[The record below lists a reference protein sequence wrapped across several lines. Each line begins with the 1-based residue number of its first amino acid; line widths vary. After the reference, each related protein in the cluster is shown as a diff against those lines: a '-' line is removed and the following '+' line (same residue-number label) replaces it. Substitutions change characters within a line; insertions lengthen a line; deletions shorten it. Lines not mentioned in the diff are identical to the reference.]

1 MQTRV
6 VFLDGASRYLEH
18 GMAEVQGWLTPC
30 SASIIAHLSA
40 HQLRLGLSGNVAE
53 IGVHHG
59 KLFILLA
66 NLIAPDEVAYAVDIF
81 DDQHKNVDRSG
92 KGDRVIFEDN
102 VRKYAPHANVVVI
115 QESSLELDGTDFMS
129 TSFRMISVDGGHTG
143 PITCSDLHLS
153 EKRIV
158 DGGIVVLD
166 DILNPDWTGV
176 ITGLVKYFSEGG
188 KLVPF
193 ALSANKLYLAA
204 GRKEATAYASN
215 LRASF
220 PMALSK
226 RSVEFFGFTVD
237 VFTEH
242 PYYDRS
248 GQAGLRK
255 RVDDMH
261 REVVAVQRMNLQAA
275 NQVSEAH
282 ALVGAAGR
290 ELEAA
295 RSENQRLKEEISR
308 LQRQHA
314 TVALNGATGIPLAYN
329 DGATVPQ

>member
-1 MQTRV
+1 M

-40 HQLRLGLSGNVAE
+40 YQLRLGLSGNVAE

-66 NLIAPDEVAYAVDIF
+66 NLIAPDEAAYAVDIF

-92 KGDRVIFEDN
+92 KGDRVIFEEN
-102 VRKYAPHANVVVI
+102 VRKFATHAKTVVI
-115 QESSLELDGTDFMS
+115 QASSLELEGTGFMS

-153 EKRIV
+153 EKQII

-188 KLVPF
+188 TLVPF
-193 ALSANKLYLAA
+193 AMSANKLYLTTGQKDAA
-204 GRKEATAYASN
+204 AYASN

-237 VFTEH
+237 VFNEH

-261 REVVAVQRMNLQAA
+261 REVVAIQRMNLQAA
-275 NQVSEAH
+275 DEVSKAH

-290 ELEAA
+290 ELESM
-295 RSENQRLKEEISR
+295 RSENQRLKEEIGR
-308 LQRQHA
+308 LQHQ
-314 TVALNGATGIPLAYN
+314 VVNGAFRGSTESSHDHGG
-329 DGATVPQ
+329 GAFAPQ

>member
-6 VFLDGASRYLEH
+6 VFLDGASRYLEQ

-40 HQLRLGLSGNVAE
+40 HQLRMGLSGNVAE

-66 NLIAPDEVAYAVDIF
+66 NLIAPDEAAYAVDIF

-92 KGDRVIFEDN
+92 KGDRVIFEEN
-102 VRKYAPHANVVVI
+102 VRKFATHAKVVVI
-115 QESSLELDGTDFMS
+115 QESSLDLEGTDFTS

-153 EKRIV
+153 EKRLV

-193 ALSANKLYLAA
+193 ALSANKLYLAT
-204 GRKEATAYASN
+204 GKREAAAYASN

-237 VFTEH
+237 VFNEH

-248 GQAGLRK
+248 GQSGLRK

-261 REVVAVQRMNLQAA
+261 REVVAIQRMNLQAA
-275 NQVSEAH
+275 DEVSKAH

-290 ELEAA
+290 ELESM
-295 RSENQRLKEEISR
+295 RSENQRLKEEIAR
-308 LQRQHA
+308 LQHQGI
-314 TVALNGATGIPLAYN
+314 NGAFPALTRGPRDN
-329 DGATVPQ
+329 GGAFGPQ

>member
-1 MQTRV
+1 M
-6 VFLDGASRYLEH
+6 FLDGASRYLEH

-40 HQLRLGLSGNVAE
+40 HQLRIGLSGNVAE

-66 NLIAPDEVAYAVDIF
+66 NLTAPDEAAYAIDIF

-92 KGDRVIFEDN
+92 KGDRVIFEEN
-102 VRKYAPHANVVVI
+102 VRKFATHAKVVVI
-115 QESSLELDGTDFMS
+115 QASSLELEGTAFMS
-129 TSFRMISVDGGHTG
+129 ASFRLISVDGGHTG
-143 PITCSDLHLS
+143 EITCNDLHLS
-153 EKRIV
+153 EKQLV
-158 DGGIVVLD
+158 EGGIVVLD

-188 KLVPF
+188 ALIPF
-193 ALSANKLYLAA
+193 ALSANKLYLTTGRDEAA
-204 GRKEATAYASN
+204 AYASN

-237 VFTEH
+237 VFNEH

-261 REVVAVQRMNLQAA
+261 REVVAIQRMNRHAA
-275 NQVSEAH
+275 DQVSAAQ

-290 ELEAA
+290 ELEAV
-295 RSENQRLKEEISR
+295 RSENERLKDEIRR
-308 LQRQHA
+308 LREHSA
-314 TVALNGATGIPLAYN
+314 NGALSSSAPLN
-329 DGATVPQ
+329 FDRSGGAIVPQ

>member
-1 MQTRV
+1 
-6 VFLDGASRYLEH
+6 
-18 GMAEVQGWLTPC
+18 MAEVQGWLTPC

-81 DDQHKNVDRSG
+81 DDQHKNIDRSG

-261 REVVAVQRMNLQAA
+261 REVVAIQRMNLQAA

>member
-6 VFLDGASRYLEH
+6 VFLDGASRYLEQ

-66 NLIAPDEVAYAVDIF
+66 NLIAPDEAAYAVDIF

-92 KGDRVIFEDN
+92 KGDRAIFEEN
-102 VRKYAPHANVVVI
+102 VRKFATHAKVVVI
-115 QESSLELDGTDFMS
+115 QESSLDLEGTDFTS

-153 EKRIV
+153 EKQLV

-188 KLVPF
+188 ALIPF
-193 ALSANKLYLAA
+193 ALSANKLYLTTGREAA
-204 GRKEATAYASN
+204 VAYASN

-261 REVVAVQRMNLQAA
+261 REVVAIQRMNQHAA
-275 NQVSEAH
+275 DQVSAAQ
-282 ALVGAAGR
+282 ALVGSAGR
-290 ELEAA
+290 ELEAVRA
-295 RSENQRLKEEISR
+295 ENQSLKDEIHRLRQHSSNNALLGSSR
-308 LQRQHA
+308 L
-314 TVALNGATGIPLAYN
+314 NFEGG
-329 DGATVPQ
+329 DGSIAQ